1 MIAEGFEFPP
11 EVEEE
16 ESFNS
21 LNIFPGTDFMHDL
34 QVFLDYYVTRTLQS
48 NSSLENLNVI
58 ISDSN
63 VPGEGE
69 HKIMEFIRSQR
80 TQPEYSPNQTHIIH
94 GLDADLSMLALS
106 SHEPFFYILVEQLFI
121 SRCAICGAPDHTY
134 SFLSLLS
141 RRTRECVQLPRKKLG
156 ASAKD
161 DKFYHRPLQVI
172 SIQTLRD
179 YLDLELHSVAKQM
192 KIPYDLERII
202 DDYVF
207 LCIFVGNDFL
217 PSLPLFDIREG
228 AVTMLLNLYRRLLPT
243 WTDYIIRPGGE
254 INYLQVQS
262 LMKEVYANEGNI
274 LRRKRL
280 FGRYTV
286 GNLKKPSVQSN
297 PKSPELADEE
307 SVNLVNLFI
316 KHMVENVAKSGQE
329 KSVDYV
335 KAIQMYL
342 FSRSLH

>member
-1 MIAEGFEFPP
+1 MRHLRSARPFVG
-11 EVEEE
+11 
-16 ESFNS
+16 
-21 LNIFPGTDFMHDL
+21 
-34 QVFLDYYVTRTLQS
+34 
-48 NSSLENLNVI
+48 
-58 ISDSN
+58 
-63 VPGEGE
+63 
-69 HKIMEFIRSQR
+69 IRSNAKR
-80 TQPEYSPNQTHIIH
+80 S
-94 GLDADLSMLALS
+94 
-106 SHEPFFYILVEQLFI
+106 
-121 SRCAICGAPDHTY
+121 
-134 SFLSLLS
+134 
-141 RRTRECVQLPRKKLG
+141 TRECVKLPRKKLG

-172 SIQTLRD
+172 SIKTLRD
-179 YLDLELHSVAKQM
+179 YLDLEMRPVAKQM

-262 LMKEVYANEGNI
+262 LMREVYANEGNI

-286 GNLKKPSVQSN
+286 GRLKRPAVQPSSAKP
-297 PKSPELADEE
+297 PELGDEE
-307 SVNLVNLFI
+307 SVKLVNLFI
-316 KHMVENVAKSGQE
+316 KHMVESVANSEKE

-335 KAIQMYL
+335 KAIQMCVFRVF
-342 FSRSLH
+342 FSM